1 MIARDI
7 PEEYDYMIEG
17 QLPLQAL
24 ADTELVLYFYSFYKL
39 RSHMWP
45 LPWSLTQLL

>member
-1 MIARDI
+1 MTVKGI
-7 PEEYDYMIEG
+7 PEEHEYMIEG
-17 QLPLQAL
+17 QLPLQVL

-39 RSHMWP
+39 RSHMLP